1 MRYRL
6 ISALISTL
14 LLSPGIAIA
23 TPTPPPTK
31 PAATKPAAT
40 KPATA
45 KPTTPP
51 VTKPLPSAPAAAPKP
66 PEKLPAVPAVP
77 PPTTPVASPA
87 APKPAAPAPATAPIE
102 TTPVVTPA
110 TQPVRLVIRLSK
122 RRVFYYEGTKEITSY
137 PIAVGKKGWETP
149 RGNFSVINMV
159 RDPAWQHPWNG
170 SIIPPGLDNP
180 LGDRWIGF
188 WSDGKNM
195 IGFHGTPNEESVGR
209 AASHGCI
216 RMKNNDVRALFE
228 KVAVGIPVIVEP

>member
-1 MRYRL
+1 MRHRL

-14 LLSPGIAIA
+14 LLSPGLAIA
-23 TPTPPPTK
+23 APAAPAASAK
-31 PAATKPAAT
+31 PAET
-40 KPATA
+40 KPAT
-45 KPTTPP
+45 
-51 VTKPLPSAPAAAPKP
+51 TKPLP
-66 PEKLPAVPAVP
+66 AV
-77 PPTTPVASPA
+77 TPQPA
-87 APKPAAPAPATAPIE
+87 APQAPDPEPKPTEPKPTEPTPTATPTATP
-102 TTPVVTPA
+102 TVTPVTL
-110 TQPVRLVIRLSK
+110 PVRLVIRLSK
-122 RRVFYYEGTKEITSY
+122 RRVFYYEGTQEITSY

-149 RGNFSVINMV
+149 RGSFAIINMV

-170 SIIPPGLDNP
+170 EIMPPGPDNP

-228 KVAVGIPVIVEP
+228 KVAIGAPVIVEP